1 MYTLKSLMRL
11 LLVLPN
17 IWYLTKLYENF
28 IQNFTCR
35 DSILFPPPIIYWHR
49 NWLKK
54 LIVIKPN
61 AAISFWILSCLL
73 RSQWSRKISYNSNSW
88 FRRDSKQRVSII
100 SEHVLFIYL
109 DLELSYVIRGFF
121 QNLSSVN
128 PPVSD
133 DFHVRQ
139 GSLGYKFDE
148 IVLATTPSQVNKNV
162 QKRSVISMTPLGLQ
176 DTISW
181 MFVHTSSN
189 KSTFKVFYYKILKP
203 N

>member
-1 MYTLKSLMRL
+1 MLQ
-11 LLVLPN
+11 
-17 IWYLTKLYENF
+17 YLFE
-28 IQNFTCR
+28 
-35 DSILFPPPIIYWHR
+35 
-49 NWLKK
+49 
-54 LIVIKPN
+54 
-61 AAISFWILSCLL
+61 SCLASWGPNGPERFL
-73 RSQWSRKISYNSNSW
+73 IILIRDFAVIASREFQLYLSLSY
-88 FRRDSKQRVSII
+88 
-100 SEHVLFIYL
+100 LFTY
-109 DLELSYVIRGFF
+109 LELSYVIRGFF

-128 PPVSD
+128 QNVSD

-148 IVLATTPSQVNKNV
+148 IVLANTPSQVNKNV

-181 MFVHTSSN
+181 MFVNTSSN